1 MHFQTATNYATGGWK
16 APTTAAAGVPF
27 ASMPTTHHSQVLLA
41 SILPRLA
48 FVLRDSLA
56 FGGVF
61 LIVLM
66 SADAAFS
73 VAAWPIENAG
83 AFRHFRV
90 YQTGLNS
97 SNANNLMCTGIEL
110 YGTLVEEE

>member
-1 MHFQTATNYATGGWK
+1 
-16 APTTAAAGVPF
+16 
-27 ASMPTTHHSQVLLA
+27 MPTTHHSQVLLA

-48 FVLRDSLA
+48 FVLRHSLA

-66 SADAAFS
+66 SAVAAFS

-97 SNANNLMCTGIEL
+97 FTHNYLMCSGIEL
-110 YGTLVEEE
+110 YGTLGGEE

>member
-1 MHFQTATNYATGGWK
+1 MQATTNYATGGWK

-48 FVLRDSLA
+48 FVLRHSLA

-66 SADAAFS
+66 SAVAAFS

-83 AFRHFRV
+83 AFRRFRV

-97 SNANNLMCTGIEL
+97 GNHNHLMCSGIEL
-110 YGTLVEEE
+110 YGTLGGEE

>member
-1 MHFQTATNYATGGWK
+1 
-16 APTTAAAGVPF
+16 
-27 ASMPTTHHSQVLLA
+27 MPTTHHSQVLLA

-48 FVLRDSLA
+48 FVLRHSLA

-90 YQTGLNS
+90 YQTGPNS
-97 SNANNLMCTGIEL
+97 KNNNHLMCTGIEL